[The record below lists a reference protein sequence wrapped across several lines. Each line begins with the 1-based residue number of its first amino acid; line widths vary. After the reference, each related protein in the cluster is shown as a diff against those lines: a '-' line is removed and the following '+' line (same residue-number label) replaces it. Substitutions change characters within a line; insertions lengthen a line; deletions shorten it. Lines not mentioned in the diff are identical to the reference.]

1 MNIGIFTYGTRGDL
15 QPYIAL
21 ALGLMDKGHKVTLS
35 ATEDFKDFVEGFGVT
50 FQPLWGNAETMMN
63 STEGQGML
71 QTENSIKLMK
81 YYFKVLHDNRE
92 PSRRSY
98 YEAISKV
105 DFIIAN
111 SMTLPIVSVIAE
123 KQKKQVALT
132 YFMPPIVSTNEF
144 PLGDF
149 DFFNFPWYNKL
160 TYKIAHGFFWKFIK
174 QDTNEYRKELGL
186 SELKE
191 NLVTYLDKQK
201 ILDLY
206 CLSQSL
212 IPQPNDWETHHKIT
226 GFINIPKQ
234 KREEHFL
241 DQTPTELTEWLSK
254 GDKPIYIGFGSNVVG
269 NTEKFSKILAG
280 ILEKTT
286 ERILFCAGWSQFDN
300 LSKHENL
307 FVTKYVNHE
316 TILPRCKLGIFH
328 GGAGTLATML
338 RHNLPVI
345 IISFYTDQP
354 TWGKIV
360 ERKKL
365 GLHIPVKSLSVDKLI
380 SAIQKVQTDEI
391 KNNVSTIGQHI
402 RNENGL
408 ENAITEIENY
418 FNDRQKYGTQQRLC
432 DMVAYEQVLSGC
444 NSI

>member
-15 QPYIAL
+15 QPYVAL
-21 ALGLMDKGHKVTLS
+21 ALGLMDKGHQVTLS
-35 ATEDFKDFVEGFGVT
+35 ATEDFKDFVEGFGVA

-63 STEGQGML
+63 SKEGQSIL

-81 YYFKVLHDNRE
+81 YYFKVLHDNRD
-92 PSRRSY
+92 PLRKSY

-111 SMTLPIVSVIAE
+111 SMTLPIVSAIAE
-123 KQKKQVALT
+123 KQNKKVALT
-132 YFMPPIVSTNEF
+132 YFMPPVVPTTEF

-160 TYKIAHGFFWKFIK
+160 TYKIAQGFFWKFIK

-186 SELKE
+186 TELKE

-212 IPQPNDWETHHKIT
+212 IPQPKDWESHHKIT
-226 GFINIPKQ
+226 GFINIPKH
-234 KREEHFL
+234 KRENHFL
-241 DQTPTELTEWLSK
+241 DQTTSELSEWLSN
-254 GDKPIYIGFGSNVVG
+254 GDKPIYIGFGSNGVG
-269 NTEKFSKILAG
+269 NTAKFSKILTQV
-280 ILEKTT
+280 LEQTN
-286 ERILFCAGWSQFDN
+286 ERILFCTGWSQFDN
-300 LSKHENL
+300 LPTHKNL

-316 TILPRCKLGIFH
+316 TILPQCKIGVFH

-345 IISFYTDQP
+345 IVSFYTDQP

-360 ERKKL
+360 KRKKL
-365 GLHIPVKSLSVDKLI
+365 GVHIPVKTLSADKLI
-380 SAIQKVQTDEI
+380 SAIQKVQIKEI
-391 KNNVSTIGQHI
+391 ENNVSIVGQQI
-402 RNENGL
+402 RDENGL
-408 ENAITEIENY
+408 DNAITEIEKY
-418 FNDRQKYGTQQRLC
+418 FN
-432 DMVAYEQVLSGC
+432 E
-444 NSI
+444 

>member
-15 QPYIAL
+15 QPYVAL

-35 ATEDFKDFVEGFGVT
+35 ATEDFKDFVEGFGVK
-50 FQPLWGNAETMMN
+50 FEPLWGNAETMMN
-63 STEGQGML
+63 SKEGQNIL

-92 PSRRSY
+92 PLRKSY
-98 YEAISKV
+98 YQAISKV

-111 SMTLPIVSVIAE
+111 SMTLPIVSAIAE
-123 KQKKQVALT
+123 KQCKKVALT
-132 YFMPPIVSTNEF
+132 YFMPPVVPTTEF

-160 TYKIAHGFFWKFIK
+160 TYKIAQAFFWKFIK

-186 SELKE
+186 PELKE

-206 CLSQSL
+206 CLSPSL
-212 IPQPNDWETHHKIT
+212 ISQPKDWESHHKIT

-234 KREEHFL
+234 KRETHFL
-241 DQTPTELTEWLSK
+241 DQTTRELSEWLSD
-254 GDKPIYIGFGSNVVG
+254 GDKPIYVGFGSNGVG
-269 NTEKFSKILAG
+269 NTEKFSKI
-280 ILEKTT
+280 ITEVLEKTN
-286 ERILFCAGWSQFDN
+286 ERILFCTGWSQFNN
-300 LSKHENL
+300 LLKHKNL

-316 TILPRCKLGIFH
+316 TILPKCKLGIFH

-345 IISFYTDQP
+345 IVAFYTDQP

-360 ERKKL
+360 ESKKL
-365 GLHIPVKSLSVDKLI
+365 GVHIPVKTLSFDKLI
-380 SAIQKVQTDEI
+380 SAIQKTQTDEI
-391 KNNVSTIGQHI
+391 KNSITTIGQQI
-402 RNENGL
+402 RDENGL
-408 ENAITEIENY
+408 DNAITEIEKH
-418 FNDRQKYGTQQRLC
+418 FNDKQKYDT
-432 DMVAYEQVLSGC
+432 
-444 NSI
+444 

>member
-15 QPYIAL
+15 QPYVAL
-21 ALGLMDKGHKVTLS
+21 ALGLMEKGHQVTLS
-35 ATEDFKDFVEGFGVT
+35 ATEDFKDFVEGFGVA

-63 STEGQGML
+63 SKEGQSIL

-81 YYFKVLHDNRE
+81 YYFKVLHDNRD
-92 PSRRSY
+92 PLRKSY

-111 SMTLPIVSVIAE
+111 SMTLPILSAIAE
-123 KQKKQVALT
+123 IQNKKVALS
-132 YFMPPIVSTNEF
+132 YFMPPVVPTVEF

-160 TYKIAHGFFWKFIK
+160 TYKIAQGFFWKFIK

-186 SELKE
+186 PELKE

-212 IPQPNDWETHHKIT
+212 IPQPKDWESHHKIT
-226 GFINIPKQ
+226 GFINIPKHT
-234 KREEHFL
+234 RENHFL
-241 DQTPTELTEWLSK
+241 DQTTSELSEWLSN
-254 GDKPIYIGFGSNVVG
+254 GDKPIYIGFGSNGVG
-269 NTEKFSKILAG
+269 NTAKFSKILTQV
-280 ILEKTT
+280 LEQTN
-286 ERILFCAGWSQFDN
+286 ERILFCTGWSQFDN
-300 LSKHENL
+300 LPTNKNL

-316 TILPRCKLGIFH
+316 TILPQCKIGVFH

-345 IISFYTDQP
+345 IVSFYTDQP

-365 GLHIPVKSLSVDKLI
+365 GVHIPVKTLSADKLI
-380 SAIQKVQTDEI
+380 SAIQKVQIKEI
-391 KNNVSTIGQHI
+391 ENNVSIVGQQI
-402 RNENGL
+402 RDENGL
-408 ENAITEIENY
+408 DNAITEIEKY
-418 FNDRQKYGTQQRLC
+418 FN
-432 DMVAYEQVLSGC
+432 E
-444 NSI
+444 

>member
-15 QPYIAL
+15 QPYVAL

-35 ATEDFKDFVEGFGVT
+35 ATEDFKDFVEGFGVA

-63 STEGQGML
+63 SKEGQSIL

-81 YYFKVLHDNRE
+81 YYFKVLHDNRD
-92 PSRRSY
+92 PLRKSY
-98 YEAISKV
+98 YEAISKI

-111 SMTLPIVSVIAE
+111 SMTLPILSAIAE
-123 KQKKQVALT
+123 IQNKKVALS
-132 YFMPPIVSTNEF
+132 YFMPPVVPTVEF

-160 TYKIAHGFFWKFIK
+160 TYKIAQGFFWKFIK

-186 SELKE
+186 PELKE

-212 IPQPNDWETHHKIT
+212 ISQPKDWESHHKIT
-226 GFINIPKQ
+226 GFINIPKH
-234 KREEHFL
+234 KRENHFL
-241 DQTPTELTEWLSK
+241 DQTTSELSEWLST
-254 GDKPIYIGFGSNVVG
+254 GDKPIYIGFGSNGVG
-269 NTEKFSKILAG
+269 NTAKFSKILTQV
-280 ILEKTT
+280 LEQTN
-286 ERILFCAGWSQFDN
+286 ERILFCTGWSQFDN
-300 LSKHENL
+300 LPTHKNL

-316 TILPRCKLGIFH
+316 TILPQCKIGVFH

-345 IISFYTDQP
+345 IVSFYTDQP

-365 GLHIPVKSLSVDKLI
+365 GVHIPVKTLSADKLI
-380 SAIQKVQTDEI
+380 SAIQKVQIKEI
-391 KNNVSTIGQHI
+391 ENNVSIVGQQI
-402 RNENGL
+402 RDENGL
-408 ENAITEIENY
+408 DNAITEIEKY
-418 FNDRQKYGTQQRLC
+418 FN
-432 DMVAYEQVLSGC
+432 E
-444 NSI
+444 

>member
-15 QPYIAL
+15 QPYVAL

-35 ATEDFKDFVEGFGVT
+35 ATEDFKDFVEGFGVA

-63 STEGQGML
+63 SKEGQGIL

-92 PSRRSY
+92 SLRKSY
-98 YEAISKV
+98 FEAISKV

-111 SMTLPIVSVIAE
+111 SMTLPIISAVAE
-123 KQKKQVALT
+123 KQNKKVALT
-132 YFMPPIVSTNEF
+132 YFMPPVVPTTEF

-160 TYKIAHGFFWKFIK
+160 TYKIAQGFFWKFIK

-186 SELKE
+186 PELKE
-191 NLVTYLDKQK
+191 NLITYLDKQK

-212 IPQPNDWETHHKIT
+212 IPQPKDWESHHKIT
-226 GFINIPKQ
+226 GFINIPIH
-234 KREEHFL
+234 KRENHFL
-241 DQTPTELTEWLSK
+241 DQTTSEFSEWLSN
-254 GDKPIYIGFGSNVVG
+254 GDKPIYIGFGSNGVG
-269 NTEKFSKILAG
+269 NTEKFSKILIQVLG
-280 ILEKTT
+280 KTN
-286 ERILFCAGWSQFDN
+286 ERILFCTGWSQFDN
-300 LSKHENL
+300 LPEHKNL
-307 FVTKYVNHE
+307 FVSKYVNHE
-316 TILPRCKLGIFH
+316 TILTQCKIGVFH

-345 IISFYTDQP
+345 IVSFYTDQP

-365 GLHIPVKSLSVDKLI
+365 GIHIPVKSLSADKLI
-380 SAIQKVQTDEI
+380 SAIQKVQAMEI
-391 KNNVSTIGQHI
+391 KNNVTTVGQQI
-402 RNENGL
+402 RDENGL
-408 ENAITEIENY
+408 DNAITEIEKY
-418 FNDRQKYGTQQRLC
+418 FNDK
-432 DMVAYEQVLSGC
+432 
-444 NSI
+444 

>member
-21 ALGLMDKGHKVTLS
+21 ALGLMEKGHKITLS
-35 ATEDFKDFVEGFGVT
+35 ATEDFKEFVEGFGVS

-63 STEGQGML
+63 SYEGQDIL

-92 PSRRSY
+92 PLRKSY
-98 YEAISKV
+98 YEAISNV
-105 DFIIAN
+105 DYVIAN
-111 SMTLPIVSVIAE
+111 SMTLPIVSAIAE
-123 KQKKQVALT
+123 KQNKKIALT
-132 YFMPPIVSTNEF
+132 YFMPPVVPTKEF

-160 TYKIAHGFFWKFIK
+160 TYKIAQSFFWKFVK

-186 SELKE
+186 KELNE
-191 NLVTYLDKQK
+191 NLITYIDNQK
-201 ILDLY
+201 VLDLY
-206 CLSQSL
+206 CISQSL
-212 IPQPNDWETHHKIT
+212 ISQPKDWETHHKIT

-234 KREEHFL
+234 KRENHFL
-241 DQTPTELTEWLSK
+241 DQTPPELTEWLSK
-254 GDKPIYIGFGSNVVG
+254 GEKPMYIGFGSNGVG
-269 NTEKFSKILAG
+269 NTEKFAKILKEV
-280 ILEKTT
+280 LEKTT
-286 ERILFCAGWSQFDN
+286 ERILFCTGWSQFDN
-300 LSKHENL
+300 LPKHHNL

-316 TILPRCKLGIFH
+316 TILPQCKLGVFH

-345 IISFYTDQP
+345 IVSFYTDQP

-365 GLHIPVKSLSVDKLI
+365 GVHIPVKTLSANKLI
-380 SAIQKVQTDEI
+380 SAIQKVQAKEI
-391 KNNVSTIGQHI
+391 ENNVSTVGQQI
-402 RNENGL
+402 RKENGL
-408 ENAITEIENY
+408 DKAITEIEKY
-418 FNDRQKYGTQQRLC
+418 FNDKQKYGT
-432 DMVAYEQVLSGC
+432 
-444 NSI
+444 

>member
-35 ATEDFKDFVEGFGVT
+35 ATEDFKEFVEGFGVS

-63 STEGQGML
+63 STEGQNIL

-81 YYFKVLHDNRE
+81 YYFKVLHDNRK
-92 PSRRSY
+92 SLRKSY

-111 SMTLPIVSVIAE
+111 SMTLPIVSAIVE
-123 KQKKQVALT
+123 KQNKKIALT
-132 YFMPPIVSTNEF
+132 YFMPPVVPTTEF

-149 DFFNFPWYNKL
+149 DFLNFSCYNKF
-160 TYKIAHGFFWKFIK
+160 TYKIAHYFFWQFVKK
-174 QDTNEYRKELGL
+174 DTNEYRKELGL
-186 SELKE
+186 PVLKE
-191 NLVTYLDKQK
+191 NLVAHIDKQK
-201 ILDLY
+201 VLDLY
-206 CLSQSL
+206 CISQSL
-212 IPQPNDWETHHKIT
+212 IPQPKDWENHHKIT

-234 KREEHFL
+234 KRDKHFL
-241 DQTPTELTEWLSK
+241 DQTPTELAGWLSK
-254 GDKPIYIGFGSNVVG
+254 GDKPIYIGFGSNGIG
-269 NTEKFSKILAG
+269 NTTKFVKIINQ
-280 ILEKTT
+280 ILEQTS
-286 ERILFCAGWSQFDN
+286 ERILFCTGWSQFDN
-300 LSKHENL
+300 LPKHDNL

-316 TILPRCKLGIFH
+316 TILPQCKIGVFH

-345 IISFYTDQP
+345 IVSFYTDQP

-360 ERKKL
+360 EYRKL
-365 GLHIPVKSLSVDKLI
+365 GVHIPVKSLTAGKLI
-380 SAIQKVQTDEI
+380 SAISLAQTDEI
-391 KNNVSTIGQHI
+391 KNNVLTVGQVI

-408 ENAITEIENY
+408 DNAITEIERY
-418 FNDRQKYGTQQRLC
+418 FNDKQKYGT
-432 DMVAYEQVLSGC
+432 
-444 NSI
+444 

>member
-15 QPYIAL
+15 QPYVAL
-21 ALGLMDKGHKVTLS
+21 ALGLMDKGHKVTLA
-35 ATEDFKDFVEGFGVT
+35 ATEDFKDFVEGFGVS

-63 STEGQGML
+63 SKEGQSIL

-92 PSRRSY
+92 PLRKTY
-98 YEAISKV
+98 YEAIAKV

-111 SMTLPIVSVIAE
+111 SMTLPIVSTIAE
-123 KQKKQVALT
+123 KQNKKVALT
-132 YFMPPIVSTNEF
+132 YFMPPVVPTTEF

-160 TYKIAHGFFWKFIK
+160 TYKIAQGFFWKFIK
-174 QDTNEYRKELGL
+174 QDTNEYRKELCL
-186 SELKE
+186 PELKE
-191 NLVTYLDKQK
+191 NLVAYLDKQK

-212 IPQPNDWETHHKIT
+212 IPQPKDWETHHKIT

-234 KREEHFL
+234 KRENHFL
-241 DQTPTELTEWLSK
+241 DQTPVELTEWLSK
-254 GDKPIYIGFGSNVVG
+254 GEKPIYIGFGSNGVG
-269 NTEKFSKILAG
+269 NTNKITNIISE
-280 ILEKTT
+280 ILEKTNN
-286 ERILFCAGWSQFDN
+286 RILFCTGWSVFEN
-300 LSKHENL
+300 LPSHKNL

-316 TILPRCKLGIFH
+316 TILPHCKLGVFH

-338 RHNLPVI
+338 RHNMAVI
-345 IISFYTDQP
+345 IVSFYTDQP
-354 TWGKIV
+354 TWGKII
-360 ERKKL
+360 ECKKL
-365 GLHIPVKSLSVDKLI
+365 GVHMPVKSLSADKLI

-391 KNNVSTIGQHI
+391 KNNVSEVGQQI

-408 ENAITEIENY
+408 DNAITELEKY
-418 FNDRQKYGTQQRLC
+418 FNEKK
-432 DMVAYEQVLSGC
+432 
-444 NSI
+444 

>member
-21 ALGLMDKGHKVTLS
+21 ALELKDRGHNVSLS
-35 ATEDFKDFVEGFGVT
+35 ATEDFKDFVEGFGVS

-63 STEGQGML
+63 SIEGQRIL

-81 YYFKVLHDNRE
+81 YYFKVLQENRE
-92 PSRRSY
+92 TLRKSY
-98 YEAISKV
+98 LEAISKV

-111 SMTLPIVSVIAE
+111 SMTLPIVSALAE
-123 KQKKQVALT
+123 KQCKKVALT
-132 YFMPPIVSTNEF
+132 YFMPPVVPTTEF

-160 TYKIAHGFFWKFIK
+160 TYKIAQGFFWKFIK

-186 SELKE
+186 PELKE
-191 NLVTYLDKQK
+191 NVITYLDKQK

-212 IPQPNDWETHHKIT
+212 IAQPKDWESHHKIT

-234 KREEHFL
+234 NRETHYL
-241 DQTPTELTEWLSK
+241 DQTPIELSEWLST
-254 GDKPIYIGFGSNVVG
+254 GDKPIYIGFGSNGVG
-269 NTEKFSKILAG
+269 NTEKISKILKEV
-280 ILEKTT
+280 LEKTNK
-286 ERILFCAGWSQFDN
+286 RILFCTGWSQFN
-300 LSKHENL
+300 HLPKHENL

-316 TILPRCKLGIFH
+316 TILPKCQLGIFH

-345 IISFYTDQP
+345 IVSFYTDQP

-360 ERKKL
+360 ESKKL
-365 GLHIPVKSLSVDKLI
+365 GVHIPVKTVSADKLI
-380 SAIQKVQTDEI
+380 SAIQNIETDEI
-391 KNNVSTIGQHI
+391 KRNVAKIGQQI
-402 RNENGL
+402 RDENGL
-408 ENAITEIENY
+408 DQAITEIEKY
-418 FNDRQKYGTQQRLC
+418 FN
-432 DMVAYEQVLSGC
+432 V
-444 NSI
+444 

>member
-15 QPYIAL
+15 QPYVAL

-35 ATEDFKDFVEGFGVT
+35 ATEDFKNFVEGFGVT

-63 STEGQGML
+63 SKEGQSIL

-92 PSRRSY
+92 PLRKSY
-98 YEAISKV
+98 YQAISKV

-111 SMTLPIVSVIAE
+111 SMTLPIVSAIAE
-123 KQKKQVALT
+123 KQNKKVALT
-132 YFMPPIVSTNEF
+132 YFMPPVVPTTEF

-149 DFFNFPWYNKL
+149 DFFNFSWYNIL
-160 TYKIAHGFFWKFIK
+160 TYKIAQGFFWKFIK

-186 SELKE
+186 PELKE
-191 NLVTYLDKQK
+191 NLVTYLDKQN

-212 IPQPNDWETHHKIT
+212 IPQPKDWESHHKIT
-226 GFINIPKQ
+226 GFINIPKH
-234 KREEHFL
+234 KRETHFL
-241 DQTPTELTEWLSK
+241 DQTTSELSEWLSN
-254 GDKPIYIGFGSNVVG
+254 GEKPIYIGFGSNGVG
-269 NTEKFSKILAG
+269 NTEKFSKILTQV
-280 ILEKTT
+280 LEKTN
-286 ERILFCAGWSQFDN
+286 ERILFCTGWSQFDN
-300 LSKHENL
+300 LPKHENL

-316 TILPRCKLGIFH
+316 TILPHCKIGVFH

-345 IISFYTDQP
+345 IVSFYTDQP

-365 GLHIPVKSLSVDKLI
+365 GVHIPVKTLLVDKLI
-380 SAIQKVQTDEI
+380 SAIQKVQTKEI
-391 KNNVSTIGQHI
+391 EKNVSIVGQQI
-402 RNENGL
+402 RNESGL
-408 ENAITEIENY
+408 DNAITEIKKY
-418 FNDRQKYGTQQRLC
+418 FNDTKKYGT
-432 DMVAYEQVLSGC
+432 
-444 NSI
+444 